1 VQRAPRFKRTG
12 DLMTFEFQP
21 HLTAPIF
28 EVTSTL
34 NTRVAYVRFD
44 NAVRLPN
51 AIVASEDGR

>member
-1 VQRAPRFKRTG
+1 
-12 DLMTFEFQP
+12 MTFEFEP

-28 EVTSTL
+28 EVTCTL
-34 NTRVAYVRFD
+34 NTGVAYVRFD